1 MGCEKS
7 LNWIKERDEH
17 CGCKFCKGEWNSSW
31 DSLKW
36 MFNFH
41 SQFTPQPHT
50 IVRSYWKVEIE
61 KEMQEHNW
69 DLLCLLNTAQ
79 LRKCDEWIRIRK
91 KCNLKL
97 ISIAIFFF
105 LAVKRWNLLMEAL
118 ASLSASNWN
127 WSFLLKH
134 AWASLKLSRSEF
146 QQFFNDISKPRA
158 R

>member
-91 KCNLKL
+91 KVQFEINFHRNLLLSCGKAMEFINGSAGIIICIELKL
-97 ISIAIFFF
+97 KFSFKARLSIVKAFTLWISTIF
-105 LAVKRWNLLMEAL
+105 
-118 ASLSASNWN
+118 
-127 WSFLLKH
+127 
-134 AWASLKLSRSEF
+134 
-146 QQFFNDISKPRA
+146 
-158 R
+158 